1 MSALVLAASLALGLR
16 VNTPPPSGHVLSG
29 VSIRGAGIVPY
40 TILPG
45 RGGVHFLLQRPLN
58 GTRAG
63 KLCDFGGRRE
73 AGDVDAYATAAREC
87 TEETGGVFGD
97 ANAMAE
103 ALRESWSVRIL
114 NPNGRYA
121 CFFHKVDYLEA
132 ERLPFVDDSP
142 DSESVAR
149 ECRWYRADELIGRV
163 DESDILSRMIT
174 YDGSPFGDE
183 DTAAQALTSFH
194 KAVFST
200 LAVENANPMEQERWH
215 STVMDKITL
224 KAKREAANKRAEAKL
239 KADILA
245 MSAAAVMVGKG
256 LKVSSKPAANANAA
270 DKGLGSKRG
279 SRRGPSKAGV
289 SPKWHESSAAKGG
302 SSRPKA
308 ARTTPPS
315 SGQWTRRKSAKVL
328 RQQPRQP
335 EQKMEL
341 EMPLPIVR
349 YNEYGQ

>member
-1 MSALVLAASLALGLR
+1 
-16 VNTPPPSGHVLSG
+16 
-29 VSIRGAGIVPY
+29 
-40 TILPG
+40 
-45 RGGVHFLLQRPLN
+45 
-58 GTRAG
+58 
-63 KLCDFGGRRE
+63 
-73 AGDVDAYATAAREC
+73 
-87 TEETGGVFGD
+87 
-97 ANAMAE
+97 MAE

-256 LKVSSKPAANANAA
+256 LKVSKPAANANAA

-302 SSRPKA
+302 AAAPRRRVQRRRRPASGRGGNRRRSCASSRGNPS
-308 ARTTPPS
+308 RRWSSRCRCRS
-315 SGQWTRRKSAKVL
+315 SGTTSMASKKRSAHN
-328 RQQPRQP
+328 PR
-335 EQKMEL
+335 
-341 EMPLPIVR
+341 
-349 YNEYGQ
+349 